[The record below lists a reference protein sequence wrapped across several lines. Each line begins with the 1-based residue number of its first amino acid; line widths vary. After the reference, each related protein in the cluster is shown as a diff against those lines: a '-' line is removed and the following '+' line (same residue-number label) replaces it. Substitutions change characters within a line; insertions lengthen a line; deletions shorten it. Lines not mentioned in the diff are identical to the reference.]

1 MPKTTIA
8 TAHHTGAK
16 WYVVD
21 ASKETLGRLA
31 AILAQRLQGKHK
43 PTYTPHVDTGDYFVV
58 INAEKIQVTGG
69 KETKKVYRSHTGFH
83 GGLREIPWQRMA
95 EKHPTEM
102 VHLAVKRMLPKT
114 TLGRAMLKKLKL
126 YAGESH
132 DHHAQRPEPIA
143 FGTGR

>member
-1 MPKTTIA
+1 MTKTTIA
-8 TAHHTGAK
+8 TRHHEGAK

-21 ASKETLGRLA
+21 ASQETLGRLA

-58 INAEKIQVTGG
+58 VNAEKVQVTGG
-69 KETKKVYRSHTGFH
+69 KENKKVYRSHTGFP
-83 GGLREIPWQRMA
+83 GGLREITYKRMMD
-95 EKHPTEM
+95 KHPTEALR
-102 VHLAVKRMLPKT
+102 LAVKRMLPKT
-114 TLGRAMLKKLKL
+114 NLGRAMLKKLKL

-132 DHHAQRPEPIA
+132 DHHAQQPEPIA